1 MKVYSIFDRAAHTYG
16 GLIVQNND
24 DLCKRNIKTALAA
37 KAFDKQILTYP
48 EDFELY
54 CLGVFDVDNGKLLPH
69 DPEFIVR
76 LEDLLPKAKEEEN
89 ENV

>member
-1 MKVYSIFDRAAHTYG
+1 MKIYSIFDRAAHMYG

-37 KAFDKQILTYP
+37 GALDKQILTYP

-54 CLGVFDVDNGKLLPH
+54 CLGEFNSENGKI
-69 DPEFIVR
+69 DPVEPVFVIGIR
-76 LEDLLPKAKEEEN
+76 DLFPAEKEVQ
-89 ENV
+89 NV